1 MTIEKIEAQLT
12 NLEMQLTFGEDTIDS
27 LNKLV
32 TEQTQQMSEMQKQI
46 RWLGKRLKQMQENQ
60 STDSDPADEPPL
72 LIIKALGLP

>member
-1 MTIEKIEAQLT
+1 MTVEKIEAQLT
-12 NLEMQLTFGEDTIDS
+12 NLEMQLTFQEDTIHS

-60 STDSDPADEPPL
+60 GNDSDPAAEPP
-72 LIIKALGLP
+72 PPHY